1 MTGIFIHGKL
11 TYQWDCT
18 EKQLVNKDMSLLI
31 LPTEK
36 KTTKT
41 QKKRYPIQTKL
52 QMYEGL
58 D

>member
-1 MTGIFIHGKL
+1 MIGIFIHGKL

-18 EKQLVNKDMSLLI
+18 EKLLVNKDMSLLI

-36 KTTKT
+36 KKKHTE
-41 QKKRYPIQTKL
+41 KRYPIQTKL
-52 QMYEGL
+52 QMYERL

>member
-1 MTGIFIHGKL
+1 MIGIFIHGKL

-18 EKQLVNKDMSLLI
+18 EKSLVNKDVSLLI

-36 KTTKT
+36 KKNTE
-41 QKKRYPIQTKL
+41 KRYPIQTKL
-52 QMYEGL
+52 QMYEEL

>member
-1 MTGIFIHGKL
+1 MIGIFIHGKL

-18 EKQLVNKDMSLLI
+18 EKLLVNKDMSLLI
-31 LPTEK
+31 IPKKKKKHTE
-36 KTTKT
+36 
-41 QKKRYPIQTKL
+41 KRYPIQTKL